1 MGWNWVRADSPG
13 HRVAQAEIADRLLV
27 RDAAKTLPPIEVTCP
42 GCLPSRVSTPVMPG
56 LRQEDRWGRCES
68 RKFLQ
73 QSVPTCVMRAMKGWQ
88 VSSEARPLPSH
99 LGCKQPRL
107 FTPGCPTKVSA
118 VQWVCRPCRAR
129 GRESGTRCLLLAPS

>member
-13 HRVAQAEIADRLLV
+13 HRVAQAEVADRLLV

-56 LRQEDRWGRCES
+56 LRQS

-73 QSVPTCVMRAMKGWQ
+73 QSVPTCVMRAMKG
-88 VSSEARPLPSH
+88 
-99 LGCKQPRL
+99 
-107 FTPGCPTKVSA
+107 
-118 VQWVCRPCRAR
+118 
-129 GRESGTRCLLLAPS
+129 GR